1 VHAPGDKVPVEN
13 ITFPNLNKLPEGL
26 YRFLVNNWS
35 ERPPCKSGFIAEIE
49 ANGVLYQ
56 YSHPEPVR
64 NHGWV
69 EVATAVLKD
78 GVFTF
83 DHKLKPSALSKKV
96 WGIETEK
103 LEPVALVMKS
113 PNHWGNNK
121 KGLLHHFFILKKAVN
136 PEPVRGFYNEFLS
149 TKLREHR
156 KVFEVLSA
164 KTKIQPSDKQLSG
177 VGFTEGR
184 GDSLLVLAQGPRQH
198 QAYQVKF

>member
-1 VHAPGDKVPVEN
+1 
-13 ITFPNLNKLPEGL
+13 
-26 YRFLVNNWS
+26 
-35 ERPPCKSGFIAEIE
+35 
-49 ANGVLYQ
+49 
-56 YSHPEPVR
+56 
-64 NHGWV
+64 V